1 MLALLDLHKAFK
13 SFIISFKS
21 VNWVNG
27 ILTHMLKNFTSL
39 LFLLPLLVLARFPLL
54 AVVVNPD
61 QYKFS
66 LLDMSDGLSN
76 NQIKCFLKD
85 SHGFLWIGTMSGLNR
100 YDGYEIREFKYDSKD
115 TSSIVGNTILKLFE
129 DPEMNVWVQTNYGY
143 SIYSHVTGKFSSN
156 REAFLKKYNL
166 PTIEIENIIQD
177 HDGNFWFINAGQGVT
192 KYDPH
197 TLTSI
202 TLKHSPSDV
211 HSLGS
216 NNISSIAPNA
226 QGDIWVAH
234 RNGIVERLDGKTLT
248 VKERNLTIYQKFDQE
263 LLFYDLLV
271 DSEDDVWVFLPFDS
285 RGLFLY
291 KPNENST
298 YYFHKGSHR
307 YKLNHDLARGLVEAK
322 PGLIWAG
329 MDHGGINVIDKKS
342 LTVQYIQ
349 HHDEV
354 AKSLAHNSINTM
366 YKDNEG
372 IVWVG
377 TVKNGVNYYHE
388 NIMRF
393 PHFKHHKFI
402 KGSLPY
408 DDINAFVEDER
419 GNIWLGTNGNGLLY
433 WDRTTGEYTQ
443 YKHDPENENTLSS
456 DIVVSMLMDSQ
467 KNLWIGTYLGGL
479 NKFDGQKFTVYK
491 NDPNDKNSVADN
503 SIWEIFEDS
512 KGNLWLGTLSKGV
525 DLFDLENEE
534 FRHFPE
540 GNSEMPIH
548 CNYISAFAEDQH
560 GNIWIGGGYGVDVI
574 NLEKGEATYF
584 SHDPK
589 DPQSLVTNDI
599 LYILND
605 SENRIWIGTSDGLS
619 LYNEKD
625 STFFNVKQNDG
636 LPNSTIIAILEDDNG
651 HLWLSTSNGLSNLIL
666 NRKDESG
673 DNIIVSFRNYDE
685 QDGLQSRAFNAN
697 AARKLSR
704 GELIFGGAK
713 GFNLFHPDDLS
724 RNDAAP
730 EVVFTDF
737 QLFNKSVTPGEE
749 INGRVLLE
757 KSVLKNESI
766 TLKHDENVFSIQFA
780 ALNFLHSNKNNYKY
794 KLEGFD
800 KDWLVADKNSRK
812 VTYTNLDPGTYKF
825 KVIAAN
831 NDDIWNEKGAEI
843 TITVLAPYWQTPL
856 AYAIYGVFIIV
867 VLFFVRRFMINR
879 ERLNFKI
886 EQERRDARKMHELDL
901 MKIRFFTNVSHE
913 FRTPL
918 SLILAPIEKLLKQSY
933 GTDQYTQYQMIH
945 RNAKRLLNLVNQ
957 LLDFRKLEV
966 EGMRL
971 HLSQGNVVSFI
982 EEIVLSFSDLS
993 EKKNIALSFHSVMP
1007 SLYASFDTDKL
1018 EKILFNLLSN
1028 AFKFTPEN
1036 GKINVEVNCYDSDSS
1051 SVGLKML
1058 KVKVRDTG
1066 IGLAK
1071 EKQER
1076 IFDRFFRSDVPDSMV
1091 NQGSGI
1097 GLSITK
1103 EFVKIH
1109 GGEIRVESEL
1119 GKGSCFEV
1127 TIPIQ
1132 EVECH
1137 PSEEN
1142 KNTIV
1147 QQLRHGHELIASE
1160 GIVGPGKAPL
1170 VLLVED
1176 NVDFRFYL
1184 KDNLRSHFS
1193 IIEAQNGH
1201 EGWQKALSYMPDLIV
1216 SDLMMPEMD
1225 GITLCKKIKGDPRT
1239 SHIPLVLLTA
1249 DSTDEQRLKG
1259 LRIGANDY
1267 ITKPFNFEILLTRI
1281 ENIIDQRHALQKV
1294 LEKKISVKT
1303 SEVEIV
1309 SMDDKLIQKAIK
1321 IVEDNL
1327 SNADFTVEDL
1337 SREIGMSRVHLY
1349 KKMVALTGKSPV
1361 EFIRNIRLQRAAQF
1375 LEKSQLTV
1383 SEVAYKVGFNNRKYF
1398 SKHFKNEFNVL
1409 PSVYAAAKQS

>member
-1 MLALLDLHKAFK
+1 MYGEFIPMLMPKKFT
-13 SFIISFKS
+13 
-21 VNWVNG
+21 
-27 ILTHMLKNFTSL
+27 ILPVLMLFV
-39 LFLLPLLVLARFPLL
+39 VLARLPLF
-54 AVVVNPD
+54 AVVISLD

-66 LLDMSDGLSN
+66 LLDMNDGLSN

-115 TSSIVGNTILKLFE
+115 TASIVGNTILKLFE
-129 DPEMNVWVQTNYGY
+129 DPERNIWVQTNYGY
-143 SIYSHVTGKFSSN
+143 SIYSHATGKFSSN
-156 REAFLKKYNL
+156 REIFLKKYNL
-166 PTIEIENIIQD
+166 PSVDIENIVQD
-177 HDGNFWFINAGQGVT
+177 HEGNFWFINTGHGIT
-192 KYDPH
+192 KYDPN

-202 TLKHSPSDV
+202 TLQHASSDTY
-211 HSLGS
+211 SLS
-216 NNISSIAPNA
+216 TNNISAVAPNA

-234 RNGIVERLDGKTLT
+234 RNGILERLDGETLL
-248 VKERNLTIYQKFDQE
+248 VEERNRTIYDKFKSE
-263 LLFYDLLV
+263 LFYDLLV
-271 DSEDDVWVFLPFDS
+271 DSEDDVWIYLPFDS

-291 KPNENST
+291 MPDEKET
-298 YYFHKGSHR
+298 HYFYKGAHH
-307 YKLNHDLARGLVEAK
+307 YGLNHDLARGLVEVR
-322 PGLIWAG
+322 PGIIWAG
-329 MDHGGINVIDKKS
+329 MDHGGINMIDKQS
-342 LTVQYIQ
+342 FAVQYIQ
-349 HHDEV
+349 HDDEV
-354 AKSLAHNSINTM
+354 AKSLAHNSINAM

-393 PHFKHHKFI
+393 PHFKHHKSI

-408 DDINAFVEDER
+408 DDINAFVEDEN
-419 GNIWLGTNGNGLLY
+419 GNLWVGTNGHGLLY
-433 WDRTTGEYTQ
+433 WNRATGEYIQ
-443 YKHDPENENTLSS
+443 YKHDPKDKNSLSS
-456 DIVVSMLMDSQ
+456 DIIVSMYMDKQ
-467 KNLWIGTYLGGL
+467 KNLWIGTYLDGL
-479 NKFDGQKFTVYK
+479 NKFDGHKFTVYK
-491 NDPNDKNSVADN
+491 NDPDNKNSVADN

-512 KGNLWLGTLSKGV
+512 KGNLWVGTLSKGV
-525 DLFDLENEE
+525 ELFDVEKEE

-540 GNSEMPIH
+540 GNSKIPIH
-548 CNYISAFAEDQH
+548 CNYISAFAEDRH

-574 NLEKGEATYF
+574 NLEKGESTYF

-589 DPQSLVTNDI
+589 DPRSLVTNDI

-605 SENRIWIGTSDGLS
+605 NQDRIWIGTSDGLS
-619 LYNEKD
+619 LYSEKD
-625 STFFNVKQNDG
+625 STFFNIKQEDG
-636 LPNSTIIAILEDDNG
+636 LPNSTVIAVLEDDNG

-666 NRKDESG
+666 DREATNDE
-673 DNIIVSFRNYDE
+673 DIIVSFRNYDE
-685 QDGLQSRAFNAN
+685 QDGLQSKAFNGNSAC
-697 AARKLSR
+697 KLSS
-704 GELIFGGAK
+704 GELVFGGAK
-713 GFNLFHPDDLS
+713 GINLFHPNDLS

-737 QLFNKSVTPGEE
+737 QLFNKSVAPGEK
-749 INGRVLLE
+749 INGRVLLD
-757 KSVLKNESI
+757 KSVLKSETL

-780 ALNFLHSNKNNYKY
+780 ALNFLHSDKNSYKY

-800 KDWLVADKNSRK
+800 KDWLTADKNARK

-831 NDDIWNEKGAEI
+831 NDGVWNEQGAELA
-843 TITVLAPYWQTPL
+843 ITVLAPFWKTPL
-856 AYAIYGVFIIV
+856 AYFLYGILIIV
-867 VLFFVRRFMINR
+867 VLFFVRRFLINR
-879 ERLNFKI
+879 ERLNFQI

-918 SLILAPIEKLLKQSY
+918 SLILAPIEKLLKQ
-933 GTDQYTQYQMIH
+933 GNDTDHYNQYQMIH

-971 HLSQGNVVSFI
+971 HLSQGNIVNFL
-982 EEIVLSFSDLS
+982 EETVLSFSDLS
-993 EKKNIALSFHSVMP
+993 EKKNIALSFAP
-1007 SLYASFDTDKL
+1007 GIPALYASFDTDKL
-1018 EKILFNLLSN
+1018 EKIMFNLLSN

-1036 GKINVEVNCYDSDSS
+1036 GKISVEVECFDSDSS
-1051 SVGLKML
+1051 SEGLKIL
-1058 KVKVRDTG
+1058 EVKVRDTG
-1066 IGLAK
+1066 IGLSK
-1071 EKQER
+1071 DKQER
-1076 IFDRFFRSDVPDSMV
+1076 IFERFFRNDVPDSMV

-1109 GGEIRVESEL
+1109 GGEITVESEL
-1119 GKGSCFEV
+1119 GKGSCFIV
-1127 TIPIQ
+1127 TLPIQ
-1132 EVECH
+1132 EVAIPLQNKSIEL
-1137 PSEEN
+1137 PEVQRKEVLKAPEN
-1142 KNTIV
+1142 I
-1147 QQLRHGHELIASE
+1147 
-1160 GIVGPGKAPL
+1160 IVGLEKAPL
-1170 VLLVED
+1170 LLLVED
-1176 NVDFRFYL
+1176 NIDFRFYL
-1184 KDNLRSHFS
+1184 KDNLRAHFS
-1193 IIEAQNGH
+1193 IIEAQNGQV
-1201 EGWQKALSYMPDLIV
+1201 GWQKALSHMPDLIV

-1225 GITLCKKIKGDPRT
+1225 GITLCKKIKGDTRT

-1249 DSTDEQRLKG
+1249 NATDEQRLKG

-1281 ENIIDQRHALQKV
+1281 ENIIEQRQALQKV
-1294 LEKKISVKT
+1294 LEKKISVQT
-1303 SEVEIV
+1303 SKVEIV

-1337 SREIGMSRVHLY
+1337 SKEVGMSRVHLY
-1349 KKMVALTGKSPV
+1349 KKLVALTGKSPV

-1398 SKHFKNEFNVL
+1398 SKYFRNEFNML
-1409 PSVYAAAKQS
+1409 PSAYAAAKQKEFL

>member
-1 MLALLDLHKAFK
+1 MLRNFTALLYL
-13 SFIISFKS
+13 
-21 VNWVNG
+21 
-27 ILTHMLKNFTSL
+27 L
-39 LFLLPLLVLARFPLL
+39 LFFVLARLPLL
-54 AVVVNPD
+54 AVVVPPD
-61 QYKFS
+61 QFKFS
-66 LLDMSDGLSN
+66 LLDMSNGLSN
-76 NQIKCFLKD
+76 NQVKCFLKD

-100 YDGYEIREFKYDSKD
+100 YDGYEIKEFKYDSKD

-129 DPEMNVWVQTNYGY
+129 DPDRNIWVQTNYGY
-143 SIYSHVTGKFSSN
+143 SIYSHATGKFSSN
-156 REAFLKKYNL
+156 RETFLKKYNL
-166 PTIEIENIIQD
+166 PSIEIENIVQD
-177 HDGNFWFINAGQGVT
+177 NDGNFWFINTGQGIT
-192 KYDPH
+192 KYDPD
-197 TLTSI
+197 TQTSI
-202 TLKHSPSDV
+202 QLRHSMSKANSLSSNDV
-211 HSLGS
+211 
-216 NNISSIAPNA
+216 SSIAPDS
-226 QGDIWVAH
+226 QGDMWVVH
-234 RNGIVERLDGKTLT
+234 RNGILERLDGKTLA
-248 VKERNLTIYQKFDQE
+248 VKERNLTIYDKFNSE
-263 LLFYDLLV
+263 RLFFDLLV
-271 DSEDDVWVFLPFDS
+271 DSEDDVWIYLPLDS

-291 KPNENST
+291 KPNENKT
-298 YYFHKGSHR
+298 YHFHKGSPQHKL
-307 YKLNHDLARGLVEAK
+307 KLNHDLARGLVEAR
-322 PGLIWAG
+322 PGIIWAG
-329 MDHGGINVIDKKS
+329 MDHGGINMIDKQS
-342 LTVQYIQ
+342 LIVQYIQ
-349 HHDEV
+349 HDDEV
-354 AKSLAHNSINTM
+354 TKSLAHNSINAM

-393 PHFKHHKFI
+393 PHFKHYKSI
-402 KGSLPY
+402 KESLPY
-408 DDINAFVEDER
+408 DDINTFVEDEM
-419 GNIWLGTNGNGLLY
+419 GNVWLGTNGNGLLY
-433 WDRTTGEYTQ
+433 WNRATGEYIQ
-443 YKHDPENENTLSS
+443 YKHDPRDENSLSS
-456 DIVVSMLMDSQ
+456 DIIVSMFMDSQ
-467 KNLWIGTYLGGL
+467 KNLWIGTYLDGL
-479 NKFDGQKFTVYK
+479 NKFNGHKFTVYK
-491 NDPNDKNSVADN
+491 NDPNNKNSIADN
-503 SIWEIFEDS
+503 SVWEIFEDS
-512 KGNLWLGTLSKGV
+512 KGNLWIGTLSKGV
-525 DLFDLENEE
+525 DIFDIKKEE
-534 FRHFPE
+534 FRHLPE
-540 GNSEMPIH
+540 GNSEIPIH
-548 CNYISAFAEDQH
+548 CNYISAFAEDRH
-560 GNIWIGGGYGVDVI
+560 GNVWIGGGYGVDVI

-605 SENRIWIGTSDGLS
+605 SEDRIWIGTSDGLS
-619 LYNEKD
+619 LFNEKD
-625 STFFNVKQNDG
+625 STFFNIKQDAG
-636 LPNSTIIAILEDDNG
+636 LPNSTVITVLEDDNG
-651 HLWLSTSNGLSNLIL
+651 HLWLSTSNGLSNIIL
-666 NRKDESG
+666 NREAEKDE
-673 DNIIVSFRNYDE
+673 DIIVSFRNYDE
-685 QDGLQSRAFNAN
+685 QDGLQSRAFNGN
-697 AARKLSR
+697 AACKLSS

-737 QLFNKSVTPGEE
+737 QLFNKSVAPGEKL
-749 INGRVLLE
+749 NGRVLLE
-757 KSVLKNESI
+757 KSVLKSEKI

-780 ALNFLHSNKNNYKY
+780 ALNFLHSDKNSYKY

-800 KDWLVADKNSRK
+800 KEWLTVDKNARK

-831 NDDIWNEKGAEI
+831 NDGVWNERGAEL

-856 AYAIYGVFIIV
+856 AYIMYGIFIIG
-867 VLFFVRRFMINR
+867 VLFFVRRFLINR
-879 ERLNFKI
+879 ERLNFQI

-933 GTDQYTQYQMIH
+933 GTDQYIQYQMIH

-971 HLSQGNVVSFI
+971 HLSQGNVVGFI
-982 EEIVLSFSDLS
+982 EETVLSFSDLS
-993 EKKNIALSFHSVMP
+993 EKKNIALSFHSRVP

-1036 GKINVEVNCYDSDSS
+1036 GKIGVEVNCFDTDSS
-1051 SVGLKML
+1051 SEGLKVL
-1058 KVKVRDTG
+1058 EVKVRDTG
-1066 IGLAK
+1066 IGLTK
-1071 EKQER
+1071 DKQEK
-1076 IFDRFFRSDVPDSMV
+1076 IFERFFRSDVPDSMV

-1097 GLSITK
+1097 GLSITR

-1109 GGEIRVESEL
+1109 GGEIAVESEL
-1119 GKGSCFEV
+1119 GKGSCFV
-1127 TIPIQ
+1127 ITIPIQ
-1132 EVECH
+1132 EAKDVVPEEKKALAVGAIKNTQVLNV
-1137 PSEEN
+1137 SEE
-1142 KNTIV
+1142 
-1147 QQLRHGHELIASE
+1147 
-1160 GIVGPGKAPL
+1160 IVGPEKAPL

-1176 NVDFRFYL
+1176 SADFRFYL
-1184 KDNLRSHFS
+1184 KDNLRTHFS

-1201 EGWQKALSYMPDLIV
+1201 EGWQKALSHMPDLIV

-1225 GITLCKKIKGDPRT
+1225 GIDLCKKIKGDPRT
-1239 SHIPLVLLTA
+1239 SHIPFVLLTA

-1259 LRIGANDY
+1259 LRIGAEDY

-1281 ENIIDQRHALQKV
+1281 ENLIEQRHALQKV

-1321 IVEDNL
+1321 IVEENL

-1337 SREIGMSRVHLY
+1337 SKEIGMSRVHLY

-1375 LEKSQLTV
+1375 LAKSQLTV

-1398 SKHFKNEFNVL
+1398 SKYFKNEFNML
-1409 PSVYAAAKQS
+1409 PSAYAAAKQGQEQ